1 MKIMMI
7 KMKKWLYGVALG
19 ALLVAGNAAG
29 VTVHEVLSNDFWSM
43 EQRGTR
49 ENLAEVTGERGPK
62 QKKYQ
67 RTFDQDTWIEK
78 IESCY
83 VYKGPLTD
91 KTRWK
96 EKEWSDVT
104 DGRDFYIY
112 DSVVT
117 LTDQRPI
124 YREKTITKEH
134 YESQGI
140 LDTYYSTNR
149 YVNTQITYT
158 GKPRQANVRPTGP
171 YVVDDW
177 FPDAMTTKSYQECRF
192 FGTEHTAV
200 TNVISDNEAYIT
212 GTISQTGHIDKYKD
226 KKVDQPA
233 SLLRTYTQHITT
245 DANHVYVEQEIT
257 ENTQNDPVYNSQNTY
272 QTQYTAT
279 FKKGRWKGEKETISK
294 VSQRDITSWCLK
306 QLQNEKN

>member
-1 MKIMMI
+1 
-7 KMKKWLYGVALG
+7 MKKWLYGVALG

-67 RTFDQDTWIEK
+67 RTFDQDSWIEK

-104 DGRDFYIY
+104 TGRDFYIS

-117 LTDQRPI
+117 LTDHRPI
-124 YREKTITKEH
+124 YREK
-134 YESQGI
+134 Q
-140 LDTYYSTNR
+140 
-149 YVNTQITYT
+149 
-158 GKPRQANVRPTGP
+158 
-171 YVVDDW
+171 
-177 FPDAMTTKSYQECRF
+177 
-192 FGTEHTAV
+192 
-200 TNVISDNEAYIT
+200 
-212 GTISQTGHIDKYKD
+212 
-226 KKVDQPA
+226 
-233 SLLRTYTQHITT
+233 
-245 DANHVYVEQEIT
+245 
-257 ENTQNDPVYNSQNTY
+257 
-272 QTQYTAT
+272 
-279 FKKGRWKGEKETISK
+279 
-294 VSQRDITSWCLK
+294 
-306 QLQNEKN
+306 